1 MPPSSFI
8 INSISGESNGLWN
21 RDKYG
26 CTFQQLISDWR
37 DAWRVHT
44 PTDPNFPFG
53 FMQLASYSWH
63 NPSLGFTMIRW
74 YQTSEYGYVPNVNL
88 QNVFMGTALDTYDK
102 DSTIHPR
109 NKQLPCKRLATAG
122 LNIAYGLEEF
132 PTNGPFPVVADY
144 DQLSGGIQITLTYD
158 QNFLW
163 NSTETEGF
171 YICKEADPVAC
182 NVIGGFWKKV
192 FRINMF
198 KIQQST

>member
-1 MPPSSFI
+1 
-8 INSISGESNGLWN
+8 
-21 RDKYG
+21 
-26 CTFQQLISDWR
+26 
-37 DAWRVHT
+37 
-44 PTDPNFPFG
+44 
-53 FMQLASYSWH
+53 
-63 NPSLGFTMIRW
+63 MIRW

-144 DQLSGGIQITLTYD
+144 NQVSDGIQITLTYD
-158 QNFLW
+158 QKFLW

-171 YICKEADPVAC
+171 YTCKEADPVAC

-192 FRINMF
+192 F
-198 KIQQST
+198 KISIMNQDVKNTHSHLIHFRFLLEV